1 MPKQTVEARLAQHDR
16 EIAAIRKLILR
27 GMKMINT
34 TQNELRHL
42 TADLRQLAAAQR
54 VTEKKLQALIDA
66 LGRGGR
72 ANGRARG
79 YGSIQ

>member
-1 MPKQTVEARLAQHDR
+1 VEARLAQHDR
-16 EIAAIRKLILR
+16 EIAAIRKLILQ

-34 TQNELRHL
+34 TQTQLRQL
-42 TADLRQLAAAQR
+42 AASTEKDLRQLAAAQR
-54 VTEKKLQALIDA
+54 MTEKKLQALIDA

-79 YGSIQ
+79 YGNIQ